1 MFEKNKG
8 MERAELVFIPFPG
21 IGHLVSTIETAK
33 ILVEQNQNLSITLV
47 IFKFPLETK
56 IESYIKSL
64 SESPISRMKLV
75 EIVQEQDSNS
85 LPSKGES
92 KSTFLFD
99 WIDSHKSK
107 VRNVVAGISKL
118 SGIMVDMFC
127 TCMIDVANEF
137 GVPSYIFYTSGAA
150 MLGLTLHL
158 QTLRD
163 DFKHDITDYKD
174 KDVKL
179 DIPTYINPVP
189 AKVFPGVLFDKEGGC
204 EGFLDQAKRYRETKG
219 IIINTFV
226 ELETHAIQALS
237 KDSTIP
243 PIYTAGSILNVQ
255 IKQKSEP
262 HDNLIQWLD
271 LQPDSSVVFLCF
283 GSFGSF
289 SNEQVKEIANA
300 IERSGQRFLWSLRRP
315 PGEGKIESPGEYDNF
330 EHVLPEGFLNR
341 TSEIGKV
348 MGWAPQ
354 VTVLS
359 HPAVGGFV
367 SHCGWNSTL
376 ESIWYG
382 VPMATWPLYAEQQVN
397 AFKMVKELEMA
408 VEVKMDYR
416 KDFSY
421 AEGVSSEILGA
432 DLIQQS
438 IKSLMDPQNEIR
450 KKVMEM
456 KEKSRMALKEGG
468 SSYSSLQCF
477 VRNLLATDP

>member
-92 KSTFLFD
+92 MSTFLFD

-107 VRNVVAGISKL
+107 VRNVVPRISKL

-137 GVPSYIFYTSGAA
+137 GVPSYIFYPSGAA

-189 AKVFPGVLFDKEGGC
+189 TKVFPGVLFDKEGGC

-243 PIYTAGSILNVQ
+243 PIYTAGQILNVQ

-300 IERSGQRFLWSLRRP
+300 IERSRQRFLWSLRRP

-416 KDFSY
+416 KDFPY

>member
-1 MFEKNKG
+1 

-107 VRNVVAGISKL
+107 VRNVVPRISKL

-137 GVPSYIFYTSGAA
+137 GVPSYIFYPSGAA

-189 AKVFPGVLFDKEGGC
+189 TKVFPGVLFDKEGGC

-243 PIYTAGSILNVQ
+243 PIYTAGQILNVQ

-300 IERSGQRFLWSLRRP
+300 IERSRQRFLWSLRRP

-367 SHCGWNSTL
+367 SHYGWNSTL

-416 KDFSY
+416 KDFPY

>member
-33 ILVEQNQNLSITLV
+33 VLVEQNQNLSITLV

-163 DFKHDITDYKD
+163 HFKHDITYYKD

-189 AKVFPGVLFDKEGGC
+189 TKVFPGVLFDKEGGC

-243 PIYTAGSILNVQ
+243 PIYTAGPILNVQ
-255 IKQKSEP
+255 IKQKFEP
-262 HDNLIQWLD
+262 HDNLFQWLD
-271 LQPDSSVVFLCF
+271 LQPDSSVDF
-283 GSFGSF
+283 GIMQG
-289 SNEQVKEIANA
+289 IPH
-300 IERSGQRFLWSLRRP
+300 R
-315 PGEGKIESPGEYDNF
+315 
-330 EHVLPEGFLNR
+330 
-341 TSEIGKV
+341 
-348 MGWAPQ
+348 
-354 VTVLS
+354 
-359 HPAVGGFV
+359 
-367 SHCGWNSTL
+367 L
-376 ESIWYG
+376 E
-382 VPMATWPLYAEQQVN
+382 
-397 AFKMVKELEMA
+397 
-408 VEVKMDYR
+408 
-416 KDFSY
+416 
-421 AEGVSSEILGA
+421 
-432 DLIQQS
+432 
-438 IKSLMDPQNEIR
+438 
-450 KKVMEM
+450 
-456 KEKSRMALKEGG
+456 
-468 SSYSSLQCF
+468 
-477 VRNLLATDP
+477 

>member
-1 MFEKNKG
+1 M
-8 MERAELVFIPFPG
+8 
-21 IGHLVSTIETAK
+21 
-33 ILVEQNQNLSITLV
+33 
-47 IFKFPLETK
+47 
-56 IESYIKSL
+56 
-64 SESPISRMKLV
+64 
-75 EIVQEQDSNS
+75 
-85 LPSKGES
+85 
-92 KSTFLFD
+92 
-99 WIDSHKSK
+99 
-107 VRNVVAGISKL
+107 
-118 SGIMVDMFC
+118 
-127 TCMIDVANEF
+127 
-137 GVPSYIFYTSGAA
+137 
-150 MLGLTLHL
+150 
-158 QTLRD
+158 
-163 DFKHDITDYKD
+163 
-174 KDVKL
+174 
-179 DIPTYINPVP
+179 
-189 AKVFPGVLFDKEGGC
+189 
-204 EGFLDQAKRYRETKG
+204 
-219 IIINTFV
+219 
-226 ELETHAIQALS
+226 
-237 KDSTIP
+237 
-243 PIYTAGSILNVQ
+243 
-255 IKQKSEP
+255 
-262 HDNLIQWLD
+262 
-271 LQPDSSVVFLCF
+271 
-283 GSFGSF
+283 
-289 SNEQVKEIANA
+289 KEIANA

-315 PGEGKIESPGEYDNF
+315 PGEGKIESPKEYDNF

-416 KDFSY
+416 KDFPY

-432 DLIQQS
+432 DLIQES

-450 KKVMEM
+450 QKVMEM

>member
-107 VRNVVAGISKL
+107 VRNVVPRISKL

-137 GVPSYIFYTSGAA
+137 GVPSYIFYPSGAA

-189 AKVFPGVLFDKEGGC
+189 TKVFPGVLFDKEGGC

-243 PIYTAGSILNVQ
+243 PIYTAGQILNVQ

-300 IERSGQRFLWSLRRP
+300 IERSRQRFLWSLRRP

-367 SHCGWNSTL
+367 SHYGWNSTL

-416 KDFSY
+416 KDFPY

>member
-92 KSTFLFD
+92 MSTFLFD

-107 VRNVVAGISKL
+107 VRNVVPRISKL

-137 GVPSYIFYTSGAA
+137 GVPSYIFYPSGAA

-189 AKVFPGVLFDKEGGC
+189 TKVFPGVLFDKEGGC

-243 PIYTAGSILNVQ
+243 PIYTAGQILNVQ

-300 IERSGQRFLWSLRRP
+300 IERSRQRFLWSLRRP

-367 SHCGWNSTL
+367 SHYGWNSTL

-416 KDFSY
+416 KDFPY

>member
-107 VRNVVAGISKL
+107 VRNVVPRISKL

-137 GVPSYIFYTSGAA
+137 GVPSYIFYPSGAA

-189 AKVFPGVLFDKEGGC
+189 TKVFPGVLFDKEGGC

-243 PIYTAGSILNVQ
+243 PIYTAGQILNVQ

-300 IERSGQRFLWSLRRP
+300 IERSRQRFLWSLRRP

-416 KDFSY
+416 KDFPY

>member
-1 MFEKNKG
+1 M
-8 MERAELVFIPFPG
+8 
-21 IGHLVSTIETAK
+21 
-33 ILVEQNQNLSITLV
+33 
-47 IFKFPLETK
+47 
-56 IESYIKSL
+56 
-64 SESPISRMKLV
+64 

-107 VRNVVAGISKL
+107 VRNVVPRISKL

-137 GVPSYIFYTSGAA
+137 GVPSYIFYPSGAA

-189 AKVFPGVLFDKEGGC
+189 TKVFPGVLFDKEGGC

-243 PIYTAGSILNVQ
+243 PIYTAGQILNVQ

-300 IERSGQRFLWSLRRP
+300 IERSRQRFLWSLRRP

-416 KDFSY
+416 KDFPY